1 MSLSQFFNALMTLA
15 HDLEAEQRRTWASD
29 LVAEQGTGANV

>member
-1 MSLSQFFNALMTLA
+1 MSLSQYSNALKTLA

-29 LVAEQGTGANV
+29 PVAEQGTGANV